1 MSSSVEAAVEGH
13 DAYLW
18 LAQDFFFFFM
28 KMHLNRENQFQA
40 SFQNGQT
47 RQKLMFNKEVKT
59 F

>member
-47 RQKLMFNKEVKT
+47 LYKT
-59 F
+59 ETDV